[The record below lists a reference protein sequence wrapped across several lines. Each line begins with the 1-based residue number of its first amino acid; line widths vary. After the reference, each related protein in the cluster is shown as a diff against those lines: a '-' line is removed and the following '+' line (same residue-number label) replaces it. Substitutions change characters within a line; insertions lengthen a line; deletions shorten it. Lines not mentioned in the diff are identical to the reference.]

1 MGFFHA
7 CKEVV
12 TQMASRIQGITVE
25 IGGDTTKLSKALESV
40 NKSIKG
46 TQSGLKDVNKLLKL
60 DPSNTELVVQKQKM
74 LKDAIEATKEKL
86 ATLKT
91 AAQQANEQL
100 ANGEITQQQYDALQ
114 REIVETEQNLRSL
127 QDQAATTNATLAKID
142 EAGEKLQN
150 IGSSVENVGKKF
162 LPVTAAVT
170 GLGTAA
176 VKTAADFDSEMS
188 KVSAI
193 SGATGDDFDQLR
205 AKAREMGAKTKFSAS
220 EAASAM
226 EYMAMA
232 GWKTSDMLNGI
243 EGIMNLAAAS
253 GEDLA
258 TTSDIVTDALTAFGL
273 SAADSGHFA
282 DILAAASSNA
292 NTNVSMM
299 GETFKYCAPIA
310 GALGFSAEDTAEAIG
325 LMANSG
331 IKASQA
337 GTSLRTIMNN
347 LSGEVTFVGKNI
359 GEVTIAT
366 SNADGSMRSLNDILA
381 DCRVAFSGLSESEKA
396 ANAEALVGKNAMS
409 GFLAL
414 MNSSETDINKL
425 RGAIENCDGASESMA
440 ETMQDNLNGQL
451 TILKSQ
457 LEELAISFGDILM
470 PTIRKI
476 VSAVQQFVDKL
487 NSMDEST
494 RETIIKIGLLAASIG
509 PLLIVLGKTIS
520 TVGTAMRGFSSLAKG
535 VRLLIT
541 HVGSASGVFSKLG
554 VVLGGLSGPV
564 VAVVAVIGTLV
575 AAFMNLWNT
584 NEEFRTAITGIWN
597 DIVSKVKGFCDQLT
611 QRINGL
617 GFDFKDVTEVLK
629 AVWDGLCQV
638 LAPLFEGAFQIM
650 ATVLSTVLDT
660 LLGLFDVFSNVFSG
674 NWSGAWEA
682 VKEIFASI
690 WEGVKSVFSTT
701 LTALK
706 SALDVFLGL
715 FGTDW
720 QTVWGSIK
728 SFFETVWSGISS
740 FFSNTVSAIQSVATT
755 VFTAVSSFFTTVLT
769 SIQTTFSTIWT
780 AISTA
785 VSSVLNTIHTTVTTV
800 WTAISTAI
808 TTVMNTI
815 STTITSVWNGIYN
828 TMKPLLDA
836 FKYLFE
842 TIWPAIQILIGAA
855 LTAIQTKI
863 TSIWNAIVAFIT
875 PILTGL
881 QTTFSTIWTAIQT
894 AISTALTA
902 IQTAVTTVWNAIVS
916 FLSPLL
922 IGIQTQMSTVWNAI
936 KTVISTV
943 LSAIQSTV
951 SSIWTGISST
961 ISSVTATIQSTI
973 SAGWNA
979 AKTAV
984 TSFSNSARD
993 AAISAFTAMHS
1004 GITSTVG
1011 NIRSAIEAGF
1021 NSAVAYIKGLASQA
1035 FSWGADIIGNIVSGI
1050 QSKIGEVTSAIN
1062 GVADKIRSVMH
1073 FSVPDEGPLSDAD
1086 EYMPDFM
1093 KLLASGIKKNV
1104 KVVVKAVKGLA
1115 GSMSNNLTTPVNSLG
1130 DWMDSVVG
1138 GFAATISRNQS
1149 GIGSAARS
1157 VGSSIQ
1163 TQLMSAFPV

>member
-1 MGFFHA
+1 
-7 CKEVV
+7 
-12 TQMASRIQGITVE
+12 MASRIQGITVE

-232 GWKTSDMLNGI
+232 GWKTGDMLNGI

-414 MNSSETDINKL
+414 MNSSEKDINKL

-629 AVWDGLCQV
+629 AVWDGFCQV
-638 LAPLFEGAFQIM
+638 LAPLFEGAFQNI
-650 ATVLSTVLDT
+650 ATILGVVLDT

-682 VKEIFASI
+682 VKGIFSSI

-785 VSSVLNTIHTTVTTV
+785 VSSVLNQVV
-800 WTAISTAI
+800 R
-808 TTVMNTI
+808 
-815 STTITSVWNGIYN
+815 
-828 TMKPLLDA
+828 KE
-836 FKYLFE
+836 LFAHLRD
-842 TIWPAIQILIGAA
+842 PAIVIRKDSITFNTACITGLEDVVYVHVMFNNDLKRIVVRGCDENDKDA
-855 LTAIQTKI
+855 LRWCIAKPDKRKSRKMSCKPFAELVYKEMDWDSECRYKVLGYRITFEGETLYVFDLLVPEIFHERQSRKKETVAEQPTDQETKPVDTRKGFYPDDI
-863 TSIWNAIVAFIT
+863 AGTFGVPVEEHLRESEVRQMDGYVSMGV
-875 PILTGL
+875 LTGR
-881 QTTFSTIWTAIQT
+881 T
-894 AISTALTA
+894 
-902 IQTAVTTVWNAIVS
+902 
-916 FLSPLL
+916 
-922 IGIQTQMSTVWNAI
+922 
-936 KTVISTV
+936 
-943 LSAIQSTV
+943 
-951 SSIWTGISST
+951 
-961 ISSVTATIQSTI
+961 
-973 SAGWNA
+973 
-979 AKTAV
+979 
-984 TSFSNSARD
+984 
-993 AAISAFTAMHS
+993 
-1004 GITSTVG
+1004 
-1011 NIRSAIEAGF
+1011 
-1021 NSAVAYIKGLASQA
+1021 
-1035 FSWGADIIGNIVSGI
+1035 
-1050 QSKIGEVTSAIN
+1050 
-1062 GVADKIRSVMH
+1062 
-1073 FSVPDEGPLSDAD
+1073 VPDT
-1086 EYMPDFM
+1086 
-1093 KLLASGIKKNV
+1093 
-1104 KVVVKAVKGLA
+1104 GL
-1115 GSMSNNLTTPVNSLG
+1115 
-1130 DWMDSVVG
+1130 D
-1138 GFAATISRNQS
+1138 
-1149 GIGSAARS
+1149 
-1157 VGSSIQ
+1157 
-1163 TQLMSAFPV
+1163 

>member
-7 CKEVV
+7 RKEVV
-12 TQMASRIQGITVE
+12 IHMASRIQGITVE

-273 SAADSGHFA
+273 SATDSGHFA

-381 DCRVAFSGLSESEKA
+381 DCRVAFSGLTESEKA
-396 ANAEALVGKNAMS
+396 SNAEALVGKNAMS

-476 VSAVQQFVDKL
+476 VSAGQQFVDKL
-487 NSMDEST
+487 NSMDEGT

-564 VAVVAVIGTLV
+564 VAVVAVVGTLV

-597 DIVSKVKGFCDQLT
+597 DIVSKVKGFCNQLT

-629 AVWDGLCQV
+629 AVWDGFCQV
-638 LAPLFEGAFQIM
+638 LAPLFEGALQIV

-682 VKEIFASI
+682 VKGIFSSI
-690 WEGVKSVFSTT
+690 WDGVKSVFSTT

-755 VFTAVSSFFTTVLT
+755 VFTAVSGFFTTIGYSDERSLKATGEDTGEYLEKYTYSYPVWRCKRKVGERDGEPPKTGSPDQKAYCRSKKGCMSDEEKEAANKRCPSERYHECALEQSFMELLYSMKRDFEQHEDASMIVT
-769 SIQTTFSTIWT
+769 MFDNAYEQAVRLANNNSISVQRMATVENQIKEMEERLQD
-780 AISTA
+780 AISHQ
-785 VSSVLNTIHTTVTTV
+785 V
-800 WTAISTAI
+800 
-808 TTVMNTI
+808 
-815 STTITSVWNGIYN
+815 
-828 TMKPLLDA
+828 
-836 FKYLFE
+836 
-842 TIWPAIQILIGAA
+842 AA
-855 LTAIQTKI
+855 LREA
-863 TSIWNAIVAFIT
+863 
-875 PILTGL
+875 
-881 QTTFSTIWTAIQT
+881 
-894 AISTALTA
+894 ALEQNVELNEA
-902 IQTAVTTVWNAIVS
+902 
-916 FLSPLL
+916 LS
-922 IGIQTQMSTVWNAI
+922 N
-936 KTVISTV
+936 
-943 LSAIQSTV
+943 
-951 SSIWTGISST
+951 
-961 ISSVTATIQSTI
+961 
-973 SAGWNA
+973 
-979 AKTAV
+979 
-984 TSFSNSARD
+984 
-993 AAISAFTAMHS
+993 
-1004 GITSTVG
+1004 
-1011 NIRSAIEAGF
+1011 
-1021 NSAVAYIKGLASQA
+1021 
-1035 FSWGADIIGNIVSGI
+1035 
-1050 QSKIGEVTSAIN
+1050 GEVTI
-1062 GVADKIRSVMH
+1062 DDIDLDIRSGLTPGSIGVS
-1073 FSVPDEGPLSDAD
+1073 FYGTETEEGSEAQIYTELVNDLQ
-1086 EYMPDFM
+1086 ERL
-1093 KLLASGIKKNV
+1093 KTLQQERQTIEEEQGVLAIMKKNFEYFLACLKELPDTNAGGMPLRV
-1104 KVVVKAVKGLA
+1104 NGLDVQGTLLRDVDGNAIEGRKRAITSGKLKLTPERIAEAPDMLHFEKGIYCAFVESGVLQGDVATYKTNFGVTLTSKGNRRTLDSFMGYKRSDMDGNVVYVDAPYKVYGF
-1115 GSMSNNLTTPVNSLG
+1115 SIQYRRYLTT
-1130 DWMDSVVG
+1130 
-1138 GFAATISRNQS
+1138 AAKREREE
-1149 GIGSAARS
+1149 A
-1157 VGSSIQ
+1157 V
-1163 TQLMSAFPV
+1163 